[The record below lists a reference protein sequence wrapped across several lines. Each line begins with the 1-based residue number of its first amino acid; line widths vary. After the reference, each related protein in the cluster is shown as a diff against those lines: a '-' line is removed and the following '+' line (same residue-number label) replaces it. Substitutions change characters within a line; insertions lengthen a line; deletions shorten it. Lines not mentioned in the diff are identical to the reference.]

1 MKSLPKQFFKSI
13 LFSIALS
20 IAANCIYYITTQK
33 GGDINTALPSIMEGA
48 VFLNAIIFV
57 MTLPA
62 LFLVNPEYWNNII
75 VRLLLYF
82 AGSVIFIITT
92 LSMHL
97 QPATKIVYLITGV
110 VFLLVHTVFYY
121 FLVKKKA

>member
-33 GGDINTALPSIMEGA
+33 GADFNQALPSIMEGA

-62 LFLVNPEYWNNII
+62 LFLVNPAYWNNMV

-82 AGSVIFIITT
+82 AGSVIFIITS
-92 LSMHL
+92 LSLHL
-97 QPATKIVYLITGV
+97 QPSTKAIYLITGV
-110 VFLLVHTVFYY
+110 IFLLVHAVFYY

>member
-1 MKSLPKQFFKSI
+1 M
-13 LFSIALS
+13 
-20 IAANCIYYITTQK
+20 YYVTTQK

-62 LFLVNPEYWNNII
+62 LFLVNPVYWNNII

-97 QPATKIVYLITGV
+97 QSATKTIYLITGV
-110 VFLLVHTVFYY
+110 IFLLVHSVFYY